1 MGNRVSSLLTRFCLL
16 SIVISLPLNI
26 CAQSKERPKHK
37 DFGSSLK
44 RTKWDPVKQQ
54 AVVAKPNVKANDDSD
69 LDVVKVET
77 SLVSSD
83 VLVQDTRGNTVDGLT
98 EKDFLI
104 NEDGAPQ
111 KLGMF
116 SLGTNSNVART
127 IVLIIDYSGSQL
139 PFIETSIAAAKSMID
154 KLGPLDRLAI
164 VDDDIEM
171 IQDFTTDKKILKD
184 RLESLRKRATSGG
197 FLSNKRLGE
206 SKQYSALFATLNEA
220 FDSEDKR
227 PIVIFQTDGD
237 EVGLLRNSPMDSL
250 ESPIFSGRE
259 QAQRYLS
266 EHRTSFSLE
275 DIHRAAERARVTI
288 YTVLPGFRII
298 GLSRDEQLKQVSA
311 NLEQRLRAIQTMAR
325 SKMPD
330 SLRQRMFQPE
340 MLEYNRQAAVL
351 TQTALASVAIGS
363 GGWLMFLDRP
373 EQADET
379 YSAILSDINRR
390 YLVGYYPTNKE
401 HDGKRRQI
409 AVTIRDHPDYKVIG
423 RKWYYAPGSD
433 Q

>member
-1 MGNRVSSLLTRFCLL
+1 MGNRVSSFLTRFCFLG
-16 SIVISLPLNI
+16 IVISLPLNI
-26 CAQSKERPKHK
+26 CAQSKERPKLK

-44 RTKWDPVKQQ
+44 RTRWDPDKQQ
-54 AVVAKPNVKANDDSD
+54 AVVAKPTANLKSKDDD

-83 VLVQDTRGNTVDGLT
+83 VLVQDARGNPVDGLT
-98 EKDFLI
+98 ENDFLI
-104 NEDGAPQ
+104 SEDGASQ

-139 PFIETSIAAAKSMID
+139 PFIETSIAAAKTMID
-154 KLGPLDRLAI
+154 KLGPLDRIAI
-164 VDDDIEM
+164 VDDDVEM
-171 IQDFTTDKKILKD
+171 IQDFTTDKKKLKD
-184 RLESLRKRATSGG
+184 RLDSLLKRATSGG
-197 FLSNKRLGE
+197 FLSNRRLGE

-227 PIVIFQTDGD
+227 PIIIFQTDGD
-237 EVGLLRNSPMDSL
+237 ELGFLHNSPMESL
-250 ESPIFSGRE
+250 ESPFSSGRE
-259 QAQRYLS
+259 QSPRYLS
-266 EHRTSFSLE
+266 NRTSFSLE

-288 YTVLPGFRII
+288 YTVMPGFRII

-311 NLEQRLRAIQTMAR
+311 NLEQRLRLMQTHAR

-330 SLRQRMFQPE
+330 SLRERMLQPE
-340 MLEYNRQAAVL
+340 MLEYGRQLAVL
-351 TQTALASVAIGS
+351 TQTALASVAILS

-379 YSAILSDINRR
+379 YSLILSDINRR
-390 YLVGYYPTNKE
+390 YLVGYYPINKE
-401 HDGKRRQI
+401 HDGKRRNI

-423 RKWYYAPGSD
+423 RKWYYAPSPE